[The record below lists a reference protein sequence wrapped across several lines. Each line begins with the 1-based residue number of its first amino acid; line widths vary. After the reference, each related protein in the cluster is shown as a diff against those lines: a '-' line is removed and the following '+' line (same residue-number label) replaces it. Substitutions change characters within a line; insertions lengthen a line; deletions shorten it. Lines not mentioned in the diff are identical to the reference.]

1 MASSSAVTST
11 LLERAWEHLPLPA
24 LIIDDRRRIVAAN
37 PEVCAVLRLAPDE
50 IQGHDLTEIIKT
62 DDPTWCSTDPVDR
75 LGAPSIGQ
83 KLAARIGGAR
93 RVLRVGVYPMGK
105 GDGEGG
111 ALVTVR
117 DAEAPDAGDADPH
130 EEKDHL
136 TSLGEMSAIV
146 AHEIR
151 NPLTGIRTT
160 VQFVDSKLSE
170 GDAHREDLREVIKE
184 IDRIEQ
190 IIEDL
195 LQFARPMEGTRATTD
210 LNALLDRVLDSM
222 EVQLAEAEI
231 EVKRNLS
238 DELPPFVLSPD
249 NFQQVVLNLVRNAM
263 EAMPEGGKL
272 TITTTRRQYRSNR
285 EPVAELFVSD
295 TGHGIPEDLFDSIFK
310 PFFTTRHNGTGLGLP
325 ISASIVRAH
334 GGRISAWNRAH
345 GGATFRIVIPV
356 ETEEKA
362 VEKNGS

>member
-1 MASSSAVTST
+1 
-11 LLERAWEHLPLPA
+11 
-24 LIIDDRRRIVAAN
+24 
-37 PEVCAVLRLAPDE
+37 
-50 IQGHDLTEIIKT
+50 
-62 DDPTWCSTDPVDR
+62 
-75 LGAPSIGQ
+75 
-83 KLAARIGGAR
+83 
-93 RVLRVGVYPMGK
+93 
-105 GDGEGG
+105 
-111 ALVTVR
+111 
-117 DAEAPDAGDADPH
+117 
-130 EEKDHL
+130 
-136 TSLGEMSAIV
+136 MSAIV

-160 VQFVDSKLSE
+160 VQFVDSKL
-170 GDAHREDLREVIKE
+170 GDDDAHREDLREVIKE

-195 LQFARPMEGTRATTD
+195 LQFARPMEGSRVGTD

-222 EVQLAEAEI
+222 EAQLAEAEI

-238 DELPPFVLSPD
+238 DELPPFGISPD
-249 NFQQVVLNLVRNAM
+249 NMQQVILNLVRNAM

-272 TITTTRRQYRSNR
+272 TVTTTRRQYRSSR

-345 GGATFRIVIPV
+345 GGATFRIVLPM
-356 ETEEKA
+356 ETEEKT
-362 VEKNGS
+362 GS

>member
-1 MASSSAVTST
+1 MASSSAVTAS
-11 LLERAWEHLPLPA
+11 LIEQAWEHLPLPA
-24 LIIDDRRRIVAAN
+24 LIVDDKRRIVAAN
-37 PEVCAVLRLAPDE
+37 PEACAALRLSLE
-50 IQGHDLTEIIKT
+50 EVQGRDLTEIIKT

-83 KLAARIGGAR
+83 KLDARIAGVR
-93 RVLRVGVYPMGK
+93 RVLRVGVYPVGS
-105 GDGEGG
+105 GDAGAG

-117 DAEAPDAGDADPH
+117 DAEAAAADPH

-160 VQFVDSKLSE
+160 VQFVDSKLGE
-170 GDAHREDLREVIKE
+170 DDAHREDLREVIKE

-195 LQFARPMEGTRATTD
+195 LQFARPMEGSRVVTD

-222 EVQLAEAEI
+222 EAQLAEAEI

-238 DELPPFVLSPD
+238 DELSPFAFSPD
-249 NFQQVVLNLVRNAM
+249 NIQQVILNLFRNAL

-272 TITTTRRQYRSNR
+272 TVTTTRRQYRSSR

-345 GGATFRIVIPV
+345 GGATFRIVLPM
-356 ETEEKA
+356 ETEEKT
-362 VEKNGS
+362 GS